1 MCYAK
6 SLSFSI
12 LIYFSTGENLICV
25 ASLKTN
31 SSVYYQLSYLI
42 FVAHGTCLE
51 PCSLTY
57 DRNGFYNLN
66 DILKVKKTVRTLETE
81 LVEKIT
87 PGAASNPDNV
97 KRVEFILSEVRILFI

>member
-1 MCYAK
+1 M
-6 SLSFSI
+6 
-12 LIYFSTGENLICV
+12 
-25 ASLKTN
+25 
-31 SSVYYQLSYLI
+31 
-42 FVAHGTCLE
+42 
-51 PCSLTY
+51 
-57 DRNGFYNLN
+57 N